1 MAWALLTLTEAQD
14 GLVGQTQLDAFV
26 DNDDSAE
33 SRKAQFLIAG
43 LAGLGR
49 VNAADQGALDSRLS
63 LGLDRE
69 TRWVRMIG
77 RAAEVK
83 NPAMVVMLAGLGMQG
98 TQWSQMTP
106 LHLYAITSALSE
118 VGLDAEA
125 RLIAAEAVAR
135 A

>member
-1 MAWALLTLTEAQD
+1 GWALLTLTDAQA
-14 GLVGQTQLDAFV
+14 GIVGQAGLDTFA
-26 DNDDSAE
+26 DTDDSAE
-33 SRKAQFLIAG
+33 SRKSQFLIAG

-49 VNAADQGALDSRLS
+49 LGAADRGAFDDRLS
-63 LGLDRE
+63 LGLERE
-69 TRWVRMIG
+69 TRWVRMIR

-98 TQWSQMTP
+98 DEWSQMTP
-106 LHLYAITSALSE
+106 LHLYTITAALAE
-118 VGLDAEA
+118 VGLAAEA